1 LVITVISDT
10 DKTGGEMADLKAKL
24 QDDGLVIG
32 TMISEIRNPNLAYM
46 LAQCG
51 FDFFIIDNE
60 HGAYSPE
67 TISNMISAAQ
77 GAGISVIVRIP
88 EIRRETIMK
97 PLDSG
102 AAGLLVPMVN
112 TADQARQIISYAKYP
127 PMGNRGLAL
136 SRAHSSYG
144 RPEAAEY
151 LEKANKATFIAVQ
164 AESPQAIANLEAIAS
179 TPGVDSVYVGPT
191 DLSVSME
198 IPGQTTHPGEVDMIE
213 KVIAICRKQKVVP
226 GIHMS
231 KIETLKDWIQK
242 GMRFV
247 TFSSDVDLLTRA
259 ASASLSQLRDSGG

>member
-1 LVITVISDT
+1 MPNL
-10 DKTGGEMADLKAKL
+10 KTKL

-67 TISNMISAAQ
+67 TISNMIAAAH

-112 TADQARQIISYAKYP
+112 TADQAGEIMSYAKYP

-151 LEKANKATFIAVQ
+151 LEQANKATFIAVQ
-164 AESPQAIANLEAIAS
+164 AESPQAIENLEAIAA
-179 TPGVDSVYVGPT
+179 TPGVDAVFVGPT
-191 DLSVSME
+191 DLSVSMG
-198 IPGQTTHPGEVDMIE
+198 IPGQTTHPREVYLIE
-213 KVIAICRKQKVVP
+213 KVIDICRKHKVVP

-231 KIETLKDWIQK
+231 KLETLKDWIHK
-242 GMRFV
+242 GMQFV
-247 TFSSDVDLLTRA
+247 SFSSDVDLLTQA
-259 ASASLSQLRDSGG
+259 ASAGLSQLRNRGD